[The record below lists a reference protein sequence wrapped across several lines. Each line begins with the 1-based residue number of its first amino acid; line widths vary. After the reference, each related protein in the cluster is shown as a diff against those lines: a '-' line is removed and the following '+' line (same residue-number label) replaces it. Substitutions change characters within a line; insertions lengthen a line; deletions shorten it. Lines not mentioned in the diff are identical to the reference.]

1 MELHDAKEAMK
12 MRKIL
17 VYDIRMKKSRQNK
30 GDAFWIFMD
39 LCGSKV
45 HLASPQG
52 NFINGVTNPEMV
64 YMVYFFIYFA
74 LTEIFFKKN
83 AYFDRKFIKFQW
95 NLQSN
100 HLKVLKNGCSE

>member
-64 YMVYFFIYFA
+64 YMLLLFHILCIDRF
-74 LTEIFFKKN
+74 FFKKTLTLTE
-83 AYFDRKFIKFQW
+83 
-95 NLQSN
+95 NLLN
-100 HLKVLKNGCSE
+100 FNGTYKATI